1 MSGDSKAVV
10 RALYDEVLNPR
21 NLDDFDARIADPELA
36 ERIRQGCLV
45 LYGAFPDMHSSID
58 DMVVEGD
65 KVALRATSTGT
76 HDGEWMGI
84 PATGR
89 HIVFEYA
96 EIYRIADGKIADYWC
111 LPDMGGLMRQLT
123 QDAPVRAGS
132 GGAS

>member
-1 MSGDSKAVV
+1 MSSDSKAMV

-36 ERIRQGCLV
+36 ERIRQGCLM

-76 HDGEWMGI
+76 HDGEWMGV

-89 HIVFEYA
+89 HIAFEYA
-96 EIYRIADGKIADYWC
+96 EIYRIADGKVVEYWC

-123 QDAPVRAGS
+123 EEPVPVT
-132 GGAS
+132 

>member
-1 MSGDSKAVV
+1 MSDVKAVV

-58 DMVVEGD
+58 DIVSEGD
-65 KVALRATSTGT
+65 AVAVRATSTGT

-84 PATGR
+84 PPTGR
-89 HIVFEYA
+89 HIAFEYA
-96 EIYRIADGKIADYWC
+96 EFFRVADGKIVDYWC
-111 LPDMGGLMRQLT
+111 LPDMGGLLRQLT
-123 QDAPVRAGS
+123 EDAPAGADRAGVS
-132 GGAS
+132 